1 MSTEERHEVIN
12 AELQKLEDAFNA
24 FFKDNRFL
32 TSKDV
37 DELDAMY
44 QRHRKKII
52 SFYSKV

>member
-1 MSTEERHEVIN
+1 MSAEELQEVIN
-12 AELQKLEDAFNA
+12 TELQKLEDAFNT
-24 FFKDNRFL
+24 FFKDARFL

>member
-24 FFKDNRFL
+24 FFKDVRFL

-52 SFYSKV
+52 SFYSKA

>member
-1 MSTEERHEVIN
+1 MSAEELQEVIN
-12 AELQKLEDAFNA
+12 TELQKLEDAFNT
-24 FFKDNRFL
+24 FFKDARFL

-52 SFYSKV
+52 SFYSK